1 MSNLV
6 LRRDEDIY
14 VYIYVCVYICICIYV
29 KRTSY
34 KLSNCEMVSMKR
46 YMYVSI
52 FSIGVC

>member
-52 FSIGVC
+52 FPIGVC